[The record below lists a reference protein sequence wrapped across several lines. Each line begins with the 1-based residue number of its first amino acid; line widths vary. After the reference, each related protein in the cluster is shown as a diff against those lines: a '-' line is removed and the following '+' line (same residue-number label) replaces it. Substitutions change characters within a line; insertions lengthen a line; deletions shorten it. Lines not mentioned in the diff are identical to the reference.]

1 MEKKIENNIKELYI
15 GIGSNL
21 DNPILQVRNAI
32 EELSKFDKFN
42 DIKISNFYESPPMGP
57 SNQNNYVNCA
67 VMFRSGESPEDIL
80 SSLKDIEVSMGRK
93 KSSIR
98 WFERII
104 DLDIIVYGNLSYK
117 SEFLIIPHKNA
128 SERAFV
134 LKPLIDINPNVFIP
148 KKGYAK
154 DLLKNCLYN
163 DINLIKNN
171 ERTDF

>member
-1 MEKKIENNIKELYI
+1 MGKKIENNFKELYI

-21 DNPILQVRNAI
+21 DNPILQVSNAI
-32 EELSKFDKFN
+32 EALTKLDKFN

-67 VMFRSGESPEDIL
+67 VMFRSGESAEDIL
-80 SSLKDIEVSMGRK
+80 LLLKDIEVSMGRK

-104 DLDIIVYGNLSYK
+104 DLDIILYGDLLYK
-117 SEFLIIPHKNA
+117 SGSLTIPHKNA

-148 KKGYAK
+148 EQGYAK

-163 DINLIKNN
+163 DINLIKND
-171 ERTDF
+171 E